1 MTTSIID
8 ALQHAVDKCA
18 ELSAENKEIKS
29 EIAGLAWA
37 NFRLRT
43 QNEELR
49 TALLRSAERTN
60 QATIAAATYKEEVP
74 HAS

>member
-1 MTTSIID
+1 MPMTYE
-8 ALQHAVDKCA
+8 
-18 ELSAENKEIKS
+18 ELEAENKELRS
-29 EIAGLAWA
+29 EILEVRWA

-43 QNEELR
+43 QLGEMR

-60 QATIAAATYKEEVP
+60 QAAIAAATYKESVH

>member
-1 MTTSIID
+1 MTKTYEE
-8 ALQHAVDKCA
+8 LQA
-18 ELSAENKEIKS
+18 EIKELKS
-29 EIAGLAWA
+29 ELVVFAWA

-60 QATIAAATYKEEVP
+60 QAAIAAATYKEGVH

>member
-1 MTTSIID
+1 MTMTYEE
-8 ALQHAVDKCA
+8 LQ
-18 ELSAENKEIKS
+18 AENKELRA
-29 EIAGLAWA
+29 EIASTVWK

-60 QATIAAATYKEEVP
+60 QATIAAATYKESVH